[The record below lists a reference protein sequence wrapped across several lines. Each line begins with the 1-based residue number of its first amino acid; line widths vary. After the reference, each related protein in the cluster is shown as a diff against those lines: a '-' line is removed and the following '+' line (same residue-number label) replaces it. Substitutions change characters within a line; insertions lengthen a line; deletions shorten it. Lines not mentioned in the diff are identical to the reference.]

1 MLDFINPDPG
11 QAVLLIAAA
20 MAMIVMGVLLWF
32 QLRNRTRRF
41 GGGRLAA
48 AATALAVV
56 GLLVSITNA
65 LPTEIGFVV
74 LLLSLFA
81 IYRPEQVVKAT
92 GGPSLA
98 WRALREGRELQLLVK
113 ERGGPSLAKRN
124 PEVQERFEALSGLE
138 GPRTRTYIGLLRA
151 TLLEDPAA
159 PGMDARRAELAE
171 ADAELMATIGARP
184 SWEKE
189 LERRAAAG
197 TPADEAAPADEG
209 APAE

>member
-11 QAVLLIAAA
+11 QALLMIAAA
-20 MAMIVMGVLLWF
+20 IGMTVMGVLLWI
-32 QLRNRTRRF
+32 QLQRRARRF

-48 AATALAVV
+48 AAMALAVV
-56 GLLVSITNA
+56 GLLVSITNE
-65 LPTEIGFVV
+65 LPMEIGFVV

-124 PEVQERFEALSGLE
+124 PEVQERFEALSALD
-138 GPRTRTYIGLLRA
+138 GPATNAYIGLLRA

-159 PGMDARRAELAE
+159 PGKDAKLAELAE
-171 ADAELMATIGARP
+171 ADAALMATIGARP
-184 SWEKE
+184 MWEKD
-189 LERRAAAG
+189 LERRA
-197 TPADEAAPADEG
+197 EAG
-209 APAE
+209 APVE

>member
-11 QAVLLIAAA
+11 QALLMIAAA
-20 MAMIVMGVLLWF
+20 SGMTVMGVLLWI
-32 QLRNRTRRF
+32 QLQRRARRF
-41 GGGRLAA
+41 GGGRLPAA
-48 AATALAVV
+48 AMALAVV
-56 GLLVSITNA
+56 GLLVSITNE
-65 LPTEIGFVV
+65 LPMEIGFVV

-124 PEVQERFEALSGLE
+124 PEVQERFEALSALD
-138 GPRTRTYIGLLRA
+138 GPATHAYLGLLRA

-159 PGMDARRAELAE
+159 PGMDAKLAELAE
-171 ADAELMATIGARP
+171 ADAALRATLGARP
-184 SWEKE
+184 MWEKD
-189 LERRAAAG
+189 LERRA
-197 TPADEAAPADEG
+197 EAG
-209 APAE
+209 APVE

>member
-11 QAVLLIAAA
+11 QALLMIAAA
-20 MAMIVMGVLLWF
+20 IGMTVMGVLLWI
-32 QLRNRTRRF
+32 QLQRRARRF

-48 AATALAVV
+48 AAMALAVV
-56 GLLVSITNA
+56 GLLVSITNE
-65 LPTEIGFVV
+65 LPMEIGFVV

-113 ERGGPSLAKRN
+113 DRGGPSLAKRN
-124 PEVQERFEALSGLE
+124 PEVQGRFEALSALD
-138 GPRTRTYIGLLRA
+138 GPATHAYLGLLRA

-159 PGMDARRAELAE
+159 PGMDAKLAELAE
-171 ADAELMATIGARP
+171 ADAALMATIGARP
-184 SWEKE
+184 MWEKD
-189 LERRAAAG
+189 LERRA
-197 TPADEAAPADEG
+197 EAG
-209 APAE
+209 APVE

>member
-1 MLDFINPDPG
+1 MLDFIDPDPG
-11 QAVLLIAAA
+11 QAMLKIAAVIVLIA
-20 MAMIVMGVLLWF
+20 MAVLLWT
-32 QLRNRTRRF
+32 QLRRRVQQF

-48 AATALAVV
+48 AATALAVA

-65 LPTEIGFVV
+65 LPMEIGFVV
-74 LLLSLFA
+74 LLLSLIA

-92 GGPSLA
+92 GGPSLE

-159 PGMDARRAELAE
+159 PGMDAKLAELAE
-171 ADAELMATIGARP
+171 ADAALRATIGARP
-184 SWEKE
+184 IWEKE
-189 LERRAAAG
+189 LERRAA
-197 TPADEAAPADEG
+197 TG
-209 APAE
+209 APVEPGGAGG

>member
-11 QAVLLIAAA
+11 QALLMIAAA
-20 MAMIVMGVLLWF
+20 IGMTVMGVLLWI
-32 QLRNRTRRF
+32 QLQRRARRF

-48 AATALAVV
+48 AAMALAVV
-56 GLLVSITNA
+56 GLLVSITNE
-65 LPTEIGFVV
+65 LPMEIGFVV

-98 WRALREGRELQLLVK
+98 WRALREGREIQLLVK

-124 PEVQERFEALSGLE
+124 PEVQERFEALSALD
-138 GPRTRTYIGLLRA
+138 GPATSAYIGLLRA

-159 PGMDARRAELAE
+159 PGKDAKLAELAE
-171 ADAELMATIGARP
+171 ADAALMATIGARP
-184 SWEKE
+184 MWEKD
-189 LERRAAAG
+189 LERRA
-197 TPADEAAPADEG
+197 EAG
-209 APAE
+209 APVD